1 MYLYIQILMSVIV
14 VVLAAYALSL
24 CIKLFRLKRRVLE
37 QRKAQSE
44 AQKKVADKKNIET
57 QESID
62 ILLRCLLQD
71 QLSLTE
77 AAIRVSGLAK
87 SLKLSEIE
95 QQFYIPFDELA
106 MATSH
111 IPILADWGR
120 LSSKEQKRFNSE
132 REIIEG
138 EYKDKILFTARQLN
152 KPQ

>member
-1 MYLYIQILMSVIV
+1 MYLYIQIIMSVIV
-14 VVLAAYALSL
+14 VALAAYALSL
-24 CIKLFRLKRRVLE
+24 CIKLFRLKRRVSEKRQAQIKE
-37 QRKAQSE
+37 QES
-44 AQKKVADKKNIET
+44 VAKKKNIEA

-77 AAIRVSGLAK
+77 AAIRISGLAK
-87 SLKLSEIE
+87 TLKLSEVE

-132 REIIEG
+132 REIIESK
-138 EYKDKILFTARQLN
+138 YKDKILSTARQLN

>member
-14 VVLAAYALSL
+14 VVLVAYALSL

-95 QQFYIPFDELA
+95 RQFYIPFDELA

-132 REIIEG
+132 REIIET
-138 EYKDKILFTARQLN
+138 EYKDKILSTARQLN